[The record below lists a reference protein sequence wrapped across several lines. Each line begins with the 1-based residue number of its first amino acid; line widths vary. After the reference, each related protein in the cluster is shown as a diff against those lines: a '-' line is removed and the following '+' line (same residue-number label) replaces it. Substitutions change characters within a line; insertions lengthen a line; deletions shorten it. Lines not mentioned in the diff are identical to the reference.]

1 MYVLISHMLP
11 NRNKMQLRTCKLR
24 MPTRTYLTIKQLKLI
39 RYMRTLIPQQ
49 TIQLI
54 IHLRSFQYGQ
64 NDIIVEKVQYTV
76 L

>member
-11 NRNKMQLRTCKLR
+11 NRYKMQLGTSKFR
-24 MPTRTYLTIKQLKLI
+24 MPTWAYLAIKQLKLI

-54 IHLRSFQYGQ
+54 IHLRPFQYGQ